1 MDRSAVGGLRSG
13 ATAGSQRKSGAVVDV
28 GSGTSLA
35 GVPGFAGYVAAKH
48 GAAGLTKT
56 AALDHGS
63 LGIRVNAVAVGLV
76 DTPLVATGRRQEV
89 MAARI
94 AQHLI
99 GRIARLCRGACRS
112 STADDVSRG
121 YTTGGA

>member
-1 MDRSAVGGLRSG
+1 M
-13 ATAGSQRKSGAVVDV
+13 
-28 GSGTSLA
+28 
-35 GVPGFAGYVAAKH
+35 AAKH

-76 DTPLVATGRRQEV
+76 GTPLVATGRTQEV

-94 AQHLI
+94 AQHPI

-112 STADDVSRG
+112 STTDDVPRG